1 MDCRFVRRISSSR
14 PWDKK
19 GARFKKKKFFRP
31 FGPQF
36 GLGGLK
42 IFSYPS
48 GLASP
53 LCLKELCHEIYQNS
67 NQGNCHRT
75 EWNIKI
81 TAQKVRRKYKWSL
94 NDTAN
99 TKGSTDGQILGRLK
113 RIAILVF
120 ENFIFVVCANWY
132 NAWKTNFVRQ
142 RAVICH
148 SPVISQVS

>member
-1 MDCRFVRRISSSR
+1 MDCRFVRRINSSR

-19 GARFKKKKFFRP
+19 GALFKKKFFQS
-31 FGPQF
+31 FGLF

-53 LCLKELCHEIYQNS
+53 LCLRELCHEIYQNS
-67 NQGNCHRT
+67 NQGNCYRT

-81 TAQKVRRKYKWSL
+81 TAQKVRRKYKWHSKYKRKHGWT
-94 NDTAN
+94 NFR
-99 TKGSTDGQILGRLK
+99 KIETDCNFGFWK
-113 RIAILVF
+113 
-120 ENFIFVVCANWY
+120 FIFVVCANWY

-142 RAVICH
+142 KAVICH